1 MTIGENIKK
10 YRTERGLTQKQL
22 GEACNP
28 PMAESTIRQY
38 ELGFRNP
45 KPDTLQ
51 KIATALG
58 VSCYNLDENLR
69 RYITDYSIDLVA
81 LSPTYEAFK
90 ETVDTTLK
98 SNNHLV
104 NITVMSKD
112 NRHSID
118 LLQDKLMRGKELTVE
133 EQKQYNQH
141 MQPFSNRISA
151 YIKMLGKKMESLNK
165 EGQQEV
171 DKIFNNAFEQINR
184 ITEDPQYFN
193 KTDI

>member
-28 PMAESTIRQY
+28 PMAESTLRQY

-51 KIATALG
+51 KIASALG
-58 VSCYNLDENLR
+58 VSCYNLDENVQ
-69 RYITDYSIDLVA
+69 RYITDYSIDLVT

-90 ETVDTTLK
+90 ETV
-98 SNNHLV
+98 
-104 NITVMSKD
+104 
-112 NRHSID
+112 
-118 LLQDKLMRGKELTVE
+118 E
-133 EQKQYNQH
+133 EQKQYNQR
-141 MQPFSNRISA
+141 MQPYLSRMSA
-151 YIKMLGKKMESLNK
+151 YIKMLGEKRESLNK
-165 EGQQEV
+165 EGQQEI
-171 DKIFNNAFEQINR
+171 DKVFNNAFEQINR